1 MQSDL
6 DCQQLSVRIISLQKK
21 QNDFDNLVKHS
32 PKEKANSN
40 LNLNQ
45 ITNPDQDPNP
55 VQISTQNIKQALSLQ
70 SEISQDINEI
80 LDTFWP
86 FEILTKEKLRE
97 QYDS

>member
-6 DCQQLSVRIISLQKK
+6 DCQQLSTRIISLQKK
-21 QNDFDNLVKHS
+21 QNDFDILIPHNKLT
-32 PKEKANSN
+32 PDLAP
-40 LNLNQ
+40 NQ
-45 ITNPDQDPNP
+45 NITLIP